1 MVSKIDLI
9 PWTIRDMAIEAT
21 CNYNDGF
28 TQKHCYDRL
37 EATRDFI
44 NGILE
49 KSPFKKDEKEMG

>member
-1 MVSKIDLI
+1 MVSKMSLI
-9 PWTIRDMAIEAT
+9 PYVIQDIVVEAT

-37 EATRDFI
+37 EATRDYI
-44 NGILE
+44 NEILE